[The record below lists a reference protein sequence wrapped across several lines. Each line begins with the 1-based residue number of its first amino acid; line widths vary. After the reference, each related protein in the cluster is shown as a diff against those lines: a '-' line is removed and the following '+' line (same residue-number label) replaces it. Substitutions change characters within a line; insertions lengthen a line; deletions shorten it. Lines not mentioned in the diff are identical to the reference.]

1 MIDFAEEEKELLE
14 SFEKNEWKPVRGK
27 DEKMS
32 LYQQMAKS
40 TFKKDSRVNIRMS
53 SKDVHAIQV
62 KALEEGIPYQ
72 TLISSV
78 IHKYVTGKFEEK
90 NFNKTIKSDQK
101 GRT

>member
-1 MIDFAEEEKELLE
+1 MIDFTAEEKELLE

-27 DEKMS
+27 KGKMS

-78 IHKYVTGKFEEK
+78 LHKYVSGKLKEK
-90 NFNKTIKSDQK
+90 EL
-101 GRT
+101 

>member
-1 MIDFAEEEKELLE
+1 MFFELTAEEKELLE
-14 SFEKNEWKPVRGK
+14 SFEKNEWKPLKGK
-27 DEKMS
+27 KEKIS

-40 TFKKDSRVNIRMS
+40 TFKKDSRINIRMS

-78 IHKYVTGKFEEK
+78 IHKYVTGKLKEK
-90 NFNKTIKSDQK
+90 EF
-101 GRT
+101 